1 MSVLIHSTNTKYFS
15 EMLVSLISWCIL
27 VYFQRDKYY
36 LKSVKLKNVIY
47 VLVPLLM
54 LGDSCGYEDH
64 CQDDNAVCDVDGFC
78 SCVGGYRPV
87 YGKCGK

>member
-1 MSVLIHSTNTKYFS
+1 M
-15 EMLVSLISWCIL
+15 
-27 VYFQRDKYY
+27 
-36 LKSVKLKNVIY
+36 IY

-87 YGKCGK
+87 FGKCGKLEKNIGQNLDKKKRISQDI